1 MPSPSSF
8 SPKFAFAIAFSFS
21 LALSSSSHSPLPFLP
36 KFPTNLSLEL
46 FSSHSSASRHSSP
59 SPPQSIAADLLSL
72 FGSKHDAGQI
82 PQDEARQIRSCLR
95 FLVPPASDSLKG
107 RRKIS
112 EKLIRRELDEE
123 NEMVWW
129 PPAPVMELA
138 RLAVDSGGDPGTIQ
152 RALDPTK
159 LLVPDV
165 EGLKKD
171 KCELTRTPNGYR
183 FANKDLN
190 SYFEFL
196 FELIVERAPSV
207 GMNVSLNRYD
217 LFHGHLFL
225 ASDSGRLGILFHAR
239 EYPAYERKRFP
250 YNLGFCQTGSTVIYD
265 DSMNLRNILWLAP
278 LPSNVTKAWLAPGTL
293 VVLDAHPGG
302 VIYEKLVPDYVDFV
316 RTVYEDDF
324 GEVVVDVNY
333 LNLDNAAPGERIFI
347 C

>member
-8 SPKFAFAIAFSFS
+8 SPKFSFAIAFSFS

-59 SPPQSIAADLLSL
+59 SPSQSIAADILSL
-72 FGSKHDAGQI
+72 LGSKHDAGRI
-82 PQDEARQIRSCLR
+82 PRDEARQIRSCLR

-112 EKLIRRELDEE
+112 EKLIRTKLDEE

-152 RALDPTK
+152 RSLDPTK

-165 EGLKKD
+165 EDLKKD

-225 ASDSGRLGILFHAR
+225 ASDSGRLGFMPESIQHM
-239 EYPAYERKRFP
+239 K
-250 YNLGFCQTGSTVIYD
+250 GKGSTVIYD

-316 RTVYEDDF
+316 RTIYEDDF
-324 GEVVVDVNY
+324 GDVVVDVNY
-333 LNLDNAAPGERIFI
+333 MNLDNVAPGERIFI